1 MAYNKDTIEEA
12 LQKASSC
19 FRAAGLEQP
28 RDEAEILLA
37 HLLGWDRLRL
47 FLERSH
53 VPGKTLQAAF
63 EAAVERRARGEPLAY
78 ITGNRDF
85 YGLQFAVGPGVLIP
99 RPETELIVDAVLE
112 WARSGE
118 EELCG
123 IDLGSGSGNL
133 AVTLAYHMPKAIFYA
148 VDLSA
153 KALQLAAA
161 NAKRHGVSGRIHFFR
176 GSYFGALEGIE
187 PAPGFNLVVANPPY
201 LTGAEIESLPASVR
215 VYEPRL
221 ALNGG
226 PDGLAA
232 YRSIMEALPSYARG
246 PGLAALEID
255 SARCDVIL
263 TLCRRCG
270 IFHRLT
276 LLHDYQG
283 LPRILM
289 GLF

>member
-1 MAYNKDTIEEA
+1 MPYNKGTVEEA
-12 LQKASSC
+12 LRKASSC
-19 FRAAGLEQP
+19 FKAVGLEQP

-47 FLERSH
+47 FVERSH

-78 ITGNRDF
+78 ITGSREF
-85 YGLQFAVGPGVLIP
+85 YGLQFTVGPGALIP
-99 RPETELIVDAVLE
+99 RPETELIIDAVLE
-112 WARSGE
+112 WARSREGD
-118 EELCG
+118 LCG

-133 AVTLAYHMPKAIFYA
+133 VVTLAYHMPKAFFYA

-161 NAKRHGVSGRIHFFR
+161 NAKRHGVSERICFSR
-176 GSYFGALEGIE
+176 GCYFGALKGIE
-187 PAPGFNLVVANPPY
+187 PPPVFNLIVTNPPY
-201 LTGAEIESLPASVR
+201 LTPAEIESLSASIR

-226 PDGLAA
+226 HDGLAA
-232 YRSIMEALPSYARG
+232 YRSILEALPSFVRG

-255 SARCDVIL
+255 SARSGAIFS
-263 TLCRRCG
+263 LCRRCG

-283 LPRILM
+283 LPRVLL